1 MSTVGPDHMLEVA
14 GRLPEGVELVDAPV
28 LGGVAN
34 AVDGTLQI
42 FVGGSEASFA
52 RCRDLLAPMGT
63 PIHLG
68 PTGAGAAMKLVANST
83 LAGLMSLVGEAL
95 ALADGFGLWGAVR
108 PWGGGRGEH
117 VADVELPVVV
127 TLAGVAPGDGR
138 ATTRRRSD
146 ATTPTLAGKTGAEP
160 VMGQLADRILAL
172 HGWVVLVVVFAVP
185 ALESSAFVGFVFPGE
200 IAVLLGGV
208 LASERRAPLA
218 GVLAAAI
225 AGAIIGDSVGYAVG
239 ERWGRRILDG
249 SVGRLVKR
257 EHLDRAE
264 RYLAE
269 RGGTAVFFGRFT
281 AALRVLIP
289 GLAGMARLRYRT
301 FLLYNAA
308 GGALWATGFVLL
320 GYAAGTSWRRVE
332 QLAKRA
338 SLILLVVLAGA
349 VVLAVAARWA
359 ARHPERLRTAADRV
373 FAVPPVA
380 RLRARYRHQLAF
392 LARRLRP
399 GGALGLALTV
409 GIVALAGAGWAFGA
423 VVQDVVARDELGL
436 VDGPAARFFTA
447 HREAWLTSTMRA
459 VTILGDPAVLIG
471 VVLLAGLVG
480 LRRTRSPRP
489 FTLLAEAYLG
499 AFVLRGA
506 VAVLT
511 RRPGPP
517 TAHALTHAYGY
528 SFPSAH
534 ATLAAAVYGMLTALA
549 ASSPAWRR
557 TVLLWTGAT
566 VLVALVGL
574 SRLEL
579 GTEWLTDVLGGLALG
594 TAWLFGLLTATRTVS
609 ELHTG
614 TTTPLLPVAGTT
626 EPLARPDSVPPA
638 TPREQPP
645 GRDG

>member
-1 MSTVGPDHMLEVA
+1 MVG
-14 GRLPEGVELVDAPV
+14 
-28 LGGVAN
+28 
-34 AVDGTLQI
+34 
-42 FVGGSEASFA
+42 
-52 RCRDLLAPMGT
+52 
-63 PIHLG
+63 
-68 PTGAGAAMKLVANST
+68 
-83 LAGLMSLVGEAL
+83 
-95 ALADGFGLWGAVR
+95 
-108 PWGGGRGEH
+108 
-117 VADVELPVVV
+117 
-127 TLAGVAPGDGR
+127 

-146 ATTPTLAGKTGAEP
+146 ATTPTLAGETGAGP

-172 HGWVVLVVVFAVP
+172 HGWVVLAVVFAVP

-208 LASERRAPLA
+208 LASEHRAPLA

-257 EHLDRAE
+257 EHIDRAE

-269 RGGTAVFFGRFT
+269 RGGAAVFFGRFT

-332 QLAKRA
+332 QIAKRA

-359 ARHPERLRTAADRV
+359 ARHPERLRTAADRILARPLV
-373 FAVPPVA
+373 I
-380 RLRARYRHQLAF
+380 RLRARYRRQLAF

-399 GGALGLALTV
+399 SGALGLSLTL

-423 VVQDVVARDELGL
+423 IVQDVVARDELGL

-480 LRRTRSPRP
+480 LRRTRSLRP

-499 AFVLRGA
+499 AFVLRGV
-506 VAVLT
+506 VAVLSRPPRPPT
-511 RRPGPP
+511 PSRMPTGIRSPPPTPPWRRPSTACSPRCWQPPARPGAAPFYSGPARLCSSPWSAFPALSSAPSGSPTCSAGWRSGPP
-517 TAHALTHAYGY
+517 GCSGCSPPPA
-528 SFPSAH
+528 PSANCTQ
-534 ATLAAAVYGMLTALA
+534 ARRPP
-549 ASSPAWRR
+549 SSRWP
-557 TVLLWTGAT
+557 
-566 VLVALVGL
+566 
-574 SRLEL
+574 
-579 GTEWLTDVLGGLALG
+579 
-594 TAWLFGLLTATRTVS
+594 
-609 ELHTG
+609 
-614 TTTPLLPVAGTT
+614 
-626 EPLARPDSVPPA
+626 ARPGHSHAPTASRQRRPA
-638 TPREQPP
+638 NSHPVVTVDEEQPADHQA
-645 GRDG
+645 GRVAARI